1 MFNFFKKTPPEEPAP
16 DPVPDPVEEVTVE
29 GASVIFFVEDGEPKV
44 DIFLPDYEDS
54 TINGLGIILGG
65 LLGSAFFSST
75 MDMVKKGL
83 LEEDK
88 PEHLLVIVSIL
99 ESLDL
104 FQKHSGDSEKEEPC
118 IKPQDAI

>member
-16 DPVPDPVEEVTVE
+16 DPAEEDAIE
-29 GASVIFFVEDGEPKV
+29 GASVIFFVEDGEPRV
-44 DIFLPDYEDS
+44 DIFLSDYEDS
-54 TINGLGIILGG
+54 SIKGLGIILGG
-65 LLGSAFFSST
+65 LLGCTFFSST

-88 PEHLLVIVSIL
+88 PEHLLMVVSIL
-99 ESLDL
+99 ESLEL